1 MHIRCILKS
10 SSEDWRYDVHKVEF
24 RSALEARVFVK
35 GPSHD
40 LISQPGCIPCKT
52 YAEGTPIPKL
62 SYARYFQGKRAVKNL
77 STDDFKKLRV
87 LAQILTFS

>member
-1 MHIRCILKS
+1 MCNPY
-10 SSEDWRYDVHKVEF
+10 E
-24 RSALEARVFVK
+24 
-35 GPSHD
+35 
-40 LISQPGCIPCKT
+40 PGCIPCKT

-62 SYARYFQGKRAVKNL
+62 SYARYFQRKRAVKNL

>member
-1 MHIRCILKS
+1 MSEVFAYRKSFKRLPNFSFHISLHKS
-10 SSEDWRYDVHKVEF
+10 V
-24 RSALEARVFVK
+24 ALLFF
-35 GPSHD
+35 
-40 LISQPGCIPCKT
+40 PGCIPCKT

-77 STDDFKKLRV
+77 STDDFEKLRV